1 MRYTDNSESF
11 GLFLVFL
18 AGTLWGTIG
27 VFVKEMES
35 CGATSAQISFLRM
48 FFAVLILTL
57 LTVCRFG
64 LRAFL
69 IGRKTLLA
77 CALLG
82 LICHGIY
89 NICYSLAVTLT
100 GVSVSAVLLNIA
112 PVFTFLLSVLLFSET
127 VTRAKLFA
135 ILLNVVGCILTVT
148 GGSANALH
156 LSLTGILCGIAAGF
170 CYSLTAIIGRLA
182 SDGANSFVISA
193 YSYLFAS
200 LFLFL
205 SLLFQKTPAPISP
218 GLAVT
223 GFLYA
228 LLPTSLGY
236 LLYYHGVSKIRE
248 TGRVPVFASMET
260 VVSALIGIFVYK
272 EELGAIHLLGILLVL
287 LSILWMNRRS

>member
-1 MRYTDNSESF
+1 MGYTDNSESF

-27 VFVKEMES
+27 IFVKEMES

-48 FFAVLILTL
+48 FFAVLILTV

-69 IGRKTLLA
+69 ISRKTLLA

-82 LICHGIY
+82 LVCHGIY
-89 NICYSLAVTLT
+89 NICYSLAVTMT

-127 VTRAKLFA
+127 VTRTKLFA
-135 ILLNVVGCILTVT
+135 ILLNIIGCILTVT

-156 LSLTGILCGIAAGF
+156 LSLTGILCGIGAGF
-170 CYSLTAIIGRLA
+170 CYSLTAVIGRLA
-182 SDGANSFVISA
+182 SDGANSFVISV

-205 SLLFQKTPAPISP
+205 SLLFQQAPVPVSP
-218 GLAVT
+218 RLAVT

-248 TGRVPVFASMET
+248 TGKVPVFASMET
-260 VVSALIGIFVYK
+260 VVSALIGILVYH
-272 EELGAIHLLGILLVL
+272 EALGAIHLLGILLVL
-287 LSILWMNRRS
+287 LSIFRMNRRR